1 MQSKKIVVL
10 TGAGISAESGLSTF
24 RDSGGLWDGHDISEV
39 ASIDGWYKNPEKVLE
54 FYNKRR
60 KQLLNVKPNKAHLFL
75 AKLEKNHDVTIITQ
89 NVDDLHERAGSSN
102 IIHLHGELTK
112 ARSEINTKILVDIQY
127 KDIAIGDMAEDGYQL
142 RPAIVWFGE
151 MVPLIETAAN
161 IIKNADYLIVIGTSL
176 EVYPAANLVY
186 HASKKTQKYIIDP
199 KNPELKS
206 YENWVHIK
214 KFATEGVMELF
225 EIL

>member
-39 ASIDGWYKNPEKVLE
+39 ASIDGWYKNPEKVLD
-54 FYNKRR
+54 FYNTRR
-60 KQLLNVKPNKAHLFL
+60 KQLVNVRPNKAHLFL

-112 ARSEINTKILVDIQY
+112 ARSEINPKILVDIQY
-127 KDIAIGDMAEDGYQL
+127 KDIVIGDMAEDGYQL

>member
-1 MQSKKIVVL
+1 
-10 TGAGISAESGLSTF
+10 
-24 RDSGGLWDGHDISEV
+24 
-39 ASIDGWYKNPEKVLE
+39 
-54 FYNKRR
+54 
-60 KQLLNVKPNKAHLFL
+60 
-75 AKLEKNHDVTIITQ
+75 
-89 NVDDLHERAGSSN
+89 
-102 IIHLHGELTK
+102 
-112 ARSEINTKILVDIQY
+112 
-127 KDIAIGDMAEDGYQL
+127 MAEDGYQL

-151 MVPLIETAAN
+151 MVPLIEPAAN

>member
-54 FYNKRR
+54 FYNTRR
-60 KQLLNVKPNKAHLFL
+60 KQLVNVKPNKAHLFL
-75 AKLEKNHDVTIITQ
+75 AKLENNHDVTIITQ

-112 ARSEINTKILVDIQY
+112 ARSEINPKILVDIQY
-127 KDIAIGDMAEDGYQL
+127 KDIAIGDMAEDGYKL

-186 HASKKTQKYIIDP
+186 HVCLKKL
-199 KNPELKS
+199 KN
-206 YENWVHIK
+206 I
-214 KFATEGVMELF
+214 
-225 EIL
+225 

>member
-10 TGAGISAESGLSTF
+10 TGAGISAESGISTF
-24 RDSGGLWDGHDISEV
+24 RDSGGLWDGHDILEV
-39 ASIDGWYKNPEKVLE
+39 ASIDGWYKNPEKVLD
-54 FYNKRR
+54 FYNTRR
-60 KQLLNVKPNKAHLFL
+60 KQLVNVKPNKAHLFL
-75 AKLEKNHDVTIITQ
+75 AKLEDNHDVTIITQ

-102 IIHLHGELTK
+102 IIHLHGQLTK
-112 ARSEINTKILVDIQY
+112 ARSEINPKILVDIQY
-127 KDIAIGDMAEDGYQL
+127 NDIAIGDMAEDGYQL

-151 MVPLIETAAN
+151 MVPLIEKAVN
-161 IIKNADYLIVIGTSL
+161 IVKNADYLIVIGTSL

-206 YENWVHIK
+206 YDNWVHIK
-214 KFATEGVMELF
+214 KFATEGVIELF

>member
-24 RDSGGLWDGHDISEV
+24 RDSGGLWDGHDILEV
-39 ASIDGWYKNPEKVLE
+39 ASIDGWYKNPEKVLD
-54 FYNKRR
+54 FYNTRR
-60 KQLLNVKPNKAHLFL
+60 KQLVNVKPNKAHLFL
-75 AKLEKNHDVTIITQ
+75 AKLEDNHDVTIITQ

-102 IIHLHGELTK
+102 IIHLHGQLTK
-112 ARSEINTKILVDIQY
+112 ARSEINPKILVDIQY
-127 KDIAIGDMAEDGYQL
+127 NDIAIGDMAEDGYQL

-151 MVPLIETAAN
+151 MVPLIEKAVN
-161 IIKNADYLIVIGTSL
+161 IVKNADYLIVIGTSL

-206 YENWVHIK
+206 YDNWVHIK
-214 KFATEGVMELF
+214 KFATEGVIELF

>member
-24 RDSGGLWDGHDISEV
+24 RDSGGLWDGHDILEV

-54 FYNKRR
+54 FYNTRR
-60 KQLLNVKPNKAHLFL
+60 KQLVNVKPNKAHLFL
-75 AKLEKNHDVTIITQ
+75 AKLENNHDVTIITQ
-89 NVDDLHERAGSSN
+89 NVDDLHERAGSTN

-112 ARSEINTKILVDIQY
+112 ARSEANPKITIDLNY

-151 MVPLIETAAN
+151 MVPLIETATK
-161 IIKNADYLIVIGTSL
+161 ITKNADYLIVIGTSL

-186 HASKKTQKYIIDP
+186 HASEKTQKYIIDP

-206 YENWVHIK
+206 YDNWVHIK

-225 EIL
+225 ELL

>member
-24 RDSGGLWDGHDISEV
+24 RDSGGLWDGHDILEV
-39 ASIDGWYKNPEKVLE
+39 ASIDGWYKNPEKVLD
-54 FYNKRR
+54 FYNTRR
-60 KQLLNVKPNKAHLFL
+60 KQLVNVKPNKAHLFL
-75 AKLEKNHDVTIITQ
+75 AKLEDNYDVTIITQ

-102 IIHLHGELTK
+102 IIHLHGQLTK
-112 ARSEINTKILVDIQY
+112 ARSEINPKILVDLQY
-127 KDIAIGDMAEDGYQL
+127 NDIAIGDMAEDGYQL

-151 MVPLIETAAN
+151 MVPLIQKAVN
-161 IIKNADYLIVIGTSL
+161 IVKNADYLIVIGTSL

-206 YENWVHIK
+206 YDNWVHIK
-214 KFATEGVMELF
+214 KFATEGVFELF

>member
-102 IIHLHGELTK
+102 IIHLHSELTK

-127 KDIAIGDMAEDGYQL
+127 KDIAIGDMAEDGCQL